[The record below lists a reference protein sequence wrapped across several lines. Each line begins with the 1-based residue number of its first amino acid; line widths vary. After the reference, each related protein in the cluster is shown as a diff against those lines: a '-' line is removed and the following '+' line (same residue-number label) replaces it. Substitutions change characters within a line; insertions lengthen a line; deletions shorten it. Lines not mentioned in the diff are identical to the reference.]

1 MLLFLVGSFIKSI
14 SYIDYLIFDWIK
26 SIMLIFMKDL
36 FFKFLIFIEGLL
48 NIVIYFFFVLIGVLI
63 ILCGLCVCIYFYKY
77 CIK

>member
-1 MLLFLVGSFIKSI
+1 
-14 SYIDYLIFDWIK
+14 
-26 SIMLIFMKDL
+26 MKDL

-63 ILCGLCVCIYFYKY
+63 MLCGLCVCIYFYKY

>member
-48 NIVIYFFFVLIGVLI
+48 NIVIYFFFVLIGVII